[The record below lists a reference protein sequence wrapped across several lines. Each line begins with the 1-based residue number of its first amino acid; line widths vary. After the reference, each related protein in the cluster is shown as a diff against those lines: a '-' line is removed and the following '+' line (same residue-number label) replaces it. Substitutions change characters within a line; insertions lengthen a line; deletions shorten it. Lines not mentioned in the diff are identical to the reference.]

1 MTQDIRKDI
10 FLFFSF
16 LFVNET
22 RALIIKRNIQ
32 NSVIMRLSQK
42 DVEHLQENTNGIRN
56 ICILA
61 HVDHGKTSLSD
72 SLLASNGIISQRMAG
87 QIRYLDARPDE
98 QLRGIT
104 MESSAISLYFKTIH
118 RPHKEDGTDN
128 DEKSTPKP
136 EIKEYLINL
145 IDSPGH
151 VDFSSE
157 VSIASRLCDGAVVL
171 VDVVEGVCSQTI
183 AVLRQCWV
191 DKLKPVLVLNKID
204 RLITELQMTPLEA
217 YQHLSK
223 VIEQVNS
230 VIGSFYAGDRM
241 QEDYLWRENL
251 DKGENAE
258 FVEKDDSDIYFSPEK
273 NNVIFASAIDGWGFN
288 IAQFAVIY
296 ERKLGVSREK
306 LQKFLWGD
314 FFLDPKTKR
323 VITSKGLRG
332 RNLKPLFVNFVLN
345 NIWYVYNVALL
356 NHDQDK
362 LEKVVKS
369 LKVRI
374 ITRELRSKN
383 KKQLIKTVMS
393 QWLPVANAVL
403 LTVADK
409 LPSPLESQKQR
420 IESILDSAPGAELI
434 DPKLRKNMID
444 CCKYQKLSC
453 YISKMLL
460 VPTEELPEN
469 QKEALSHDELLV
481 RGRQARLAAAKA
493 AEAAK
498 MMEQAQR
505 ESDDMYE
512 RVSESKNTED
522 ESEIEEE
529 EEEAEEEDR
538 ADDNQDENEEVDKE
552 TAIGFARI
560 YSGTLAV
567 GDEVSVLQP
576 RFNPSKP
583 NEYISTTKI
592 TGLYLLMGR
601 DMISLQKVPAGNIVG
616 IKGLDG
622 HLLKSGTLVNNGTL
636 GINLATRSV
645 MSPPIVKV
653 ALEPMNPTQMDKLEK
668 GLELLNQADPCVRTY
683 VQGTGEH
690 ILATAGELH
699 LERCLKDL
707 RERFAGI
714 EISSSKPVIPYRET
728 IVVNTDSKPNSE
740 RGTQKLV
747 LGKYKITFQT
757 VPLPN
762 KVTEYLTHNG
772 QNIAGFERQRG
783 KEDENDNKESDEHES
798 IGHIENAQTDS
809 SESDE
814 VDDSNEVQQYRLIS
828 VDEFKDKLGKLFDE
842 EENLKNRDN
851 EFSWSSDLINR
862 ISSFGPKNKGPNI
875 FFDSERHN
883 VRRIFDKEESKQKA
897 FEYSFS
903 LLSGFQL
910 AVSAGPLAAE
920 PMQGLAVFLK
930 DITDIS
936 TEEGTEIVDVP
947 NLAGRFISLTRDMI
961 HRGFKE
967 WSPRIMLAMY
977 SCDIQATTEVLGK
990 VYAVVQKR
998 RGSIIKEE
1006 LKEGT
1011 SFFTVTAKIPV
1022 VEAFG
1027 FSEEIR
1033 KRTSGAASPQLVFS
1047 GFEAIDED
1055 PFWVPTTEEE
1065 LKELGEVADREN
1077 VARRYMN
1084 SIRKRKGLFVDEKVV
1099 QSAEK
1104 QRTLKK
1110 D

>member
-1 MTQDIRKDI
+1 MSRLTRSQLNLKPVSSKEPY
-10 FLFFSF
+10 FS
-16 LFVNET
+16 
-22 RALIIKRNIQ
+22 RSGYKRLS
-32 NSVIMRLSQK
+32 SVKMRLSQK
-42 DVEHLQENTNGIRN
+42 EIEHLQENTDGIRN

-118 RPHKEDGTDN
+118 RPHKEKST
-128 DEKSTPKP
+128 DEKEKSPIEKS

-183 AVLRQCWV
+183 SVLRQCWV

-204 RLITELQMTPLEA
+204 RLIMELQMTPSEA

-241 QEDYLWRENL
+241 QEDYLWKEKL
-251 DKGENAE
+251 EKGEKIE
-258 FVEKDDSDIYFSPEK
+258 FKEKDDSDIYFSPEK

-296 ERKLGVSREK
+296 EKKAWCFQRKATEIFVGRLLSGSQD
-306 LQKFLWGD
+306 QKGD
-314 FFLDPKTKR
+314 N
-323 VITSKGLRG
+323 VKGLARSQFEAS
-332 RNLKPLFVNFVLN
+332 FVNFVLN
-345 NIWYVYNVALL
+345 NIWFIYNIAIL
-356 NHDQDK
+356 NHDQEK

-369 LKVRI
+369 LKIRI
-374 ITRELRSKN
+374 TPRELRSKD

-434 DPKLRKNMID
+434 DHQLRENMID
-444 CCKYQKLSC
+444 CCKNEKLSC

-460 VPTEELPEN
+460 IPTEELPEN
-469 QKEALSHDELLV
+469 QKEALTHDELIE
-481 RGRQARLAAAKA
+481 RGRQARAAAAKA
-493 AEAAK
+493 AEAVK
-498 MMEQAQR
+498 MMEQVQN
-505 ESDDMYE
+505 ESDDMYA
-512 RVSESKNTED
+512 RVSESKK
-522 ESEIEEE
+522 IEEE
-529 EEEAEEEDR
+529 PEFKFEDEEEDLT
-538 ADDNQDENEEVDKE
+538 ADTQENETENETEKE

-560 YSGTLAV
+560 YSGTLSV

-583 NEYISTTKI
+583 HKYISTTKI

-601 DMISLQKVPAGNIVG
+601 DMISLK
-616 IKGLDG
+616 KGLDG
-622 HLLKSGTLVNNGTL
+622 HLLKSGTLVNTGTL
-636 GINLATRSV
+636 GINLATRG
-645 MSPPIVKV
+645 MTSPPIVKV
-653 ALEPMNPTQMDKLEK
+653 ALEPENPTQMDKLEK
-668 GLELLNQADPCVRTY
+668 GLELLNQADPCVKTY

-728 IVVNTDSKPNSE
+728 IVVNMDSKPDPS
-740 RGTQKLV
+740 RGTQELV
-747 LGKYKITFQT
+747 LGKYKIIFQT
-757 VPLPN
+757 VPLPT
-762 KVTEYLTHNG
+762 KVTEYLMHNTK
-772 QNIAGFERQRG
+772 NIAGFEKQIG
-783 KEDENDNKESDEHES
+783 KGDQNDKDEAGDSTNIKIDEAEGDELDDNG
-798 IGHIENAQTDS
+798 I
-809 SESDE
+809 
-814 VDDSNEVQQYRLIS
+814 QQSRVIS
-828 VDEFKDKLGKLFDE
+828 MDEFTDKLGKLFHGT
-842 EENLKNRDN
+842 ENLKNREN
-851 EFSWSSDLINR
+851 VFVWSSDMVNR
-862 ISSFGPKNKGPNI
+862 ISSTKYL
-875 FFDSERHN
+875 FDSEKHD
-883 VRRIFDKEESKQKA
+883 VRRIFDKSCSKQR
-897 FEYSFS
+897 FEYPFS

-910 AVSAGPLAAE
+910 ATSAGPLAAE
-920 PMQGLAVFLK
+920 QMQGVAVFLK
-930 DITDIS
+930 DIIDIS
-936 TEEGTEIVDVP
+936 SESDGKVSEVA
-947 NLAGRFISLTRDMI
+947 NLAGRLISSTRDMI
-961 HRGFKE
+961 HKGFRE

-977 SCDIQATTEVLGK
+977 TCDIQAATEVLGK

-998 RGSIIKEE
+998 RGSVVKEE

-1047 GFEAIDED
+1047 GFESIDED

-1065 LKELGEVADREN
+1065 LKELGEFADREN

-1099 QSAEK
+1099 QRAEK

>member
-1 MTQDIRKDI
+1 MSRLTRSQLNLKPVSSKEPY
-10 FLFFSF
+10 FSRSGYKT
-16 LFVNET
+16 LS
-22 RALIIKRNIQ
+22 
-32 NSVIMRLSQK
+32 SVKMRLSQK
-42 DVEHLQENTNGIRN
+42 EIEHLQENTDGIRN

-118 RPHKEDGTDN
+118 RPHKEKST
-128 DEKSTPKP
+128 DEKEKSPIEKP

-183 AVLRQCWV
+183 SVLRQCWV

-204 RLITELQMTPLEA
+204 RLIMELQMTPSEA

-241 QEDYLWRENL
+241 QEDYLWKEKL
-251 DKGENAE
+251 EKGEKIE
-258 FVEKDDSDIYFSPEK
+258 FKEKDDSDIYFSPEK

-296 ERKLGVSREK
+296 EKKLGVSRER

-314 FFLDPKTKR
+314 FYLDPKTKK

-345 NIWYVYNVALL
+345 NIWFIYNIAIL
-356 NHDQDK
+356 NHDQEK

-369 LKVRI
+369 LKIRI
-374 ITRELRSKN
+374 TPRELRSKD

-434 DPKLRKNMID
+434 DHQLRENMID
-444 CCKYQKLSC
+444 CCKNEKLSC

-460 VPTEELPEN
+460 IPTEELPEN
-469 QKEALSHDELLV
+469 QKEALTHDELIE
-481 RGRQARLAAAKA
+481 RGRQARAAAAKA
-493 AEAAK
+493 AEAVK
-498 MMEQAQR
+498 MMEQVQN
-505 ESDDMYE
+505 ESDDMYA
-512 RVSESKNTED
+512 RVSESKK
-522 ESEIEEE
+522 IEEE
-529 EEEAEEEDR
+529 PEFKFEDEEEDLT
-538 ADDNQDENEEVDKE
+538 ADTQENETENETEKE

-560 YSGTLAV
+560 YSGTLSV

-583 NEYISTTKI
+583 HKYISTTKI

-601 DMISLQKVPAGNIVG
+601 DMISLKKVPAGNIVG

-622 HLLKSGTLVNNGTL
+622 HLLKSGTLVNTGTL
-636 GINLATRSV
+636 GINLATRG
-645 MSPPIVKV
+645 MTSPPIVKV
-653 ALEPMNPTQMDKLEK
+653 ALEPENPTQMDKLEK
-668 GLELLNQADPCVRTY
+668 GLELLNQADPCVKTY

-728 IVVNTDSKPNSE
+728 IVVNMDSKPDPS
-740 RGTQKLV
+740 RGTQELV
-747 LGKYKITFQT
+747 LGKYKIIFQT
-757 VPLPN
+757 VPLPT
-762 KVTEYLTHNG
+762 KVTEYLMHNTK
-772 QNIAGFERQRG
+772 NIAGFEKQIG
-783 KEDENDNKESDEHES
+783 KGDQNDKDEAGDSTNIKIDEAEGDELDDNG
-798 IGHIENAQTDS
+798 I
-809 SESDE
+809 
-814 VDDSNEVQQYRLIS
+814 QQSRVIS
-828 VDEFKDKLGKLFDE
+828 MDEFTDKLGKLFHGT
-842 EENLKNRDN
+842 ENLKNREN
-851 EFSWSSDLINR
+851 VFVWSSDMVNR

-875 FFDSERHN
+875 FFDSEKHD
-883 VRRIFDKEESKQKA
+883 VRRIFDKSCSKQR
-897 FEYSFS
+897 FEYPFS

-910 AVSAGPLAAE
+910 ATSAGPLAAE
-920 PMQGLAVFLK
+920 QMQGVAVFLK
-930 DITDIS
+930 DIIDIS
-936 TEEGTEIVDVP
+936 SESDGKVSEVA
-947 NLAGRFISLTRDMI
+947 NLAGRLISSTRDMI
-961 HRGFKE
+961 HKGFRE

-977 SCDIQATTEVLGK
+977 TCDIQAATEVLGK

-998 RGSIIKEE
+998 RGSVVKEE

-1047 GFEAIDED
+1047 GFESIDED

-1065 LKELGEVADREN
+1065 LKELGEFADREN

-1099 QSAEK
+1099 QRAEK